1 MKENENFFD
10 KTIARKL
17 ITHII
22 LETCHMCCN
31 GTRPFG
37 EKFRNDENCDIAIA
51 ISSSHADPVLGFNI
65 YPSALV
71 GGI

>member
-22 LETCHMCCN
+22 LETCHMRCN
-31 GTRPFG
+31 GTSPVPLV
-37 EKFRNDENCDIAIA
+37 RNLGMIDCVEEN
-51 ISSSHADPVLGFNI
+51 
-65 YPSALV
+65 
-71 GGI
+71 